1 MLHLYVYATIAIFIS
16 AARVQKRHGIWHW
29 IIDIK
34 IIYPNHVL
42 IQNQICLERSFKLFL
57 DCLYLRYII
66 IKIQTGSFECENCSM
81 KKFIIVQHRICDI
94 FICLK
99 SDGFCFCLPKIEV
112 FSGHLTHNMCY
123 MDTSLHFPLFLVHS
137 LQHQKF

>member
-1 MLHLYVYATIAIFIS
+1 MYV
-16 AARVQKRHGIWHW
+16 Q
-29 IIDIK
+29 
-34 IIYPNHVL
+34 L
-42 IQNQICLERSFKLFL
+42 IRLERCLNFL
-57 DCLYLRYII
+57 WVAQGLEYII
-66 IKIQTGSFECENCSM
+66 NKIQYGSFECENCPM
-81 KKFIIVQHRICDI
+81 KKSIIVQHRICDI
-94 FICLK
+94 FISLK